1 MAVLCPI
8 EHLVTVSSTNTLVNT
23 LVLNYE
29 YNDSRIKFVSVCVFL
44 LLFFHFDFKLL
55 GIMPLAECSF
65 RIGDLHRILRL
76 AFDSL

>member
-1 MAVLCPI
+1 MAVPFRT
-8 EHLVTVSSTNTLVNT
+8 EHLVTVASSNTLVNT

-29 YNDSRIKFVSVCVFL
+29 CNDSRIKSVSVCVSL

-55 GIMPLAECSF
+55 GIMPLAECSLG
-65 RIGDLHRILRL
+65 IGDLHRILWL